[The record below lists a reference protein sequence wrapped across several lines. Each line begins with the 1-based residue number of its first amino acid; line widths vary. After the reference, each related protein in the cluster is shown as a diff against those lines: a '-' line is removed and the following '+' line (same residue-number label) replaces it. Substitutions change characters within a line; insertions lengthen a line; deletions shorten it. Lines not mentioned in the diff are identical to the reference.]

1 MPSFTTLTAALALA
15 GSVVATPVDLRKR
28 EFSIEQVARKTY
40 LKNGPATIAKTFRK
54 FGKTVP
60 EYILKAAE
68 IGPSD
73 SDLSIEA
80 VDGQNGT
87 APAAP
92 GDEYDSLYLTP
103 VMLGTKQVHLDFDT
117 GSSDL

>member
-1 MPSFTTLTAALALA
+1 MPTFTTLTAALALA
-15 GSVVATPVDLRKR
+15 GSAFASPVELRKR

-54 FGKTVP
+54 FGKPVP

-73 SDLSIEA
+73 DQMSVDA
-80 VDGQNGT
+80 VGGVNGT
-87 APAAP
+87 AAAAP

-103 VMLGTKQVHLDFDT
+103 VTLGIKQVHLDFDT